1 MTKIE
6 TFRWRMWHVYLLIFI
21 TILLTGTFVRHGYRI
36 QAAYSL
42 DDRLYDYTNKKVT
55 VTSFQNVKIGNFNVL
70 GVKFGNEKSLER
82 SQLAVGR
89 TYLAFQESRYKLSK
103 NKKDSKNYDIIHYYQ
118 LGKDTGKGHT
128 INVLGLAKKLGYNNP
143 GSMGNTMYSDGRDE
157 FVKFSSYDNKKVFY
171 VNLRTQKA
179 TRTKPSKVSRYH
191 GFAKPYRYLLSKE
204 NFSIGNKGDSLTIN
218 SMPLIWTNKSNF
230 AYHKDRDDNEYS
242 DQSLKKRFSLII
254 VTTDSLNLDDAI
266 KLQKEL
272 TPNNEDIYW
281 YFTSTDTTTGHLEE
295 VKSQKDYNLLV
306 KESHN

>member
-1 MTKIE
+1 
-6 TFRWRMWHVYLLIFI
+6 MWHVYLLIFI

-143 GSMGNTMYSDGRDE
+143 GSMDNTMYSDGGDE

-191 GFAKPYRYLLSKE
+191 GFAKPYRYLLSKD
-204 NFSIGNKGDSLTIN
+204 NLSIGYKYDPLTIN
-218 SMPLIWTNKSNF
+218 SMPIIWTKERNF
-230 AYHKDRDDNEYS
+230 ADYKDQDDNKYS

-254 VTTDSLNLDDAI
+254 VTTDSLNLDDAV

-272 TPNNEDIYW
+272 TPDKEDIYW
-281 YFTSTDTTTGHLEE
+281 YFTSTNTTTGRLEE

-306 KESHN
+306 KESQN

>member
-1 MTKIE
+1 MTKLE

-21 TILLTGTFVRHGYRI
+21 TILLTGTFVRYGYRL

-118 LGKDTGKGHT
+118 LGKDNGKGHT

-143 GSMGNTMYSDGRDE
+143 GSMDNTMYSDGRDE

-171 VNLRTQKA
+171 VNLRTHKA

-191 GFAKPYRYLLSKE
+191 GFAKPYRYLLSKD
-204 NFSIGNKGDSLTIN
+204 NFSIGYKDDSLTIN
-218 SMPLIWTNKSNF
+218 SMPLSGP
-230 AYHKDRDDNEYS
+230 
-242 DQSLKKRFSLII
+242 KKEILLITKIKMTINI
-254 VTTDSLNLDDAI
+254 VTNRS
-266 KLQKEL
+266 K
-272 TPNNEDIYW
+272 
-281 YFTSTDTTTGHLEE
+281 
-295 VKSQKDYNLLV
+295 KDLA
-306 KESHN
+306 

>member
-21 TILLTGTFVRHGYRI
+21 TILLTGTFVRYGYRI
-36 QAAYSL
+36 QTAYSL
-42 DDRLYDYTNKKVT
+42 DDRLYDYANKKVT

-143 GSMGNTMYSDGRDE
+143 GSMDNTMYSDGGDE

-171 VNLRTQKA
+171 VNLRNQKA

-191 GFAKPYRYLLSKE
+191 GFAKPYRYLLSKD
-204 NFSIGNKGDSLTIN
+204 NLSIGYKYDPLTIN
-218 SMPLIWTNKSNF
+218 SMPLIWTKERNF
-230 AYHKDRDDNEYS
+230 ADYKDQDDNKYS

-254 VTTDSLNLDDAI
+254 VTTDSLNLDDAV

-272 TPNNEDIYW
+272 TPDKEDIYW
-281 YFTSTDTTTGHLEE
+281 YFTSTNTTTGRLEE

-306 KESHN
+306 KESQN

>member
-6 TFRWRMWHVYLLIFI
+6 SFRWRMWHVYLLIFI

-191 GFAKPYRYLLSKE
+191 GFAKPYRYLLSKD

-230 AYHKDRDDNEYS
+230 ADYKDRDDNEYS

>member
-128 INVLGLAKKLGYNNP
+128 INVLGLAKKLGYNNL
-143 GSMGNTMYSDGRDE
+143 GSMDNTMYSDGGDE

-171 VNLRTQKA
+171 VNLRNQKA

-191 GFAKPYRYLLSKE
+191 GFAKPYRYLLSKD

-230 AYHKDRDDNEYS
+230 ADYKDRDDNEYS